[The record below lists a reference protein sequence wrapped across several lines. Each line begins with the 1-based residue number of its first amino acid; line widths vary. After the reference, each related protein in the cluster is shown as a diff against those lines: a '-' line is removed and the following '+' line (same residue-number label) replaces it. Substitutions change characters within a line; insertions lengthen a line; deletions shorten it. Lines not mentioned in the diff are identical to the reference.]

1 VKTFTQFARKYVLVA
16 TLRKAVKI
24 LAFMGV
30 TVTCATSC
38 GILGDKK
45 DASRNLAQSGGA
57 CLDNLGPLSN
67 KFIEGS
73 ISAAQWGAT
82 WDCVDDT
89 INLFGKFVKG
99 SDAGGYL
106 PEDLRFLM
114 QKFLFSKGTV
124 TPRFVD
130 GALSM
135 KATLFGGTEKQLTNE
150 ELQSFRALAR
160 FLKSETT
167 ALIPHLHNR
176 KVNPTSDNLRAL
188 SVAIET
194 FGTHLADYLNTGTN
208 QTLTIDQA
216 VEFTTELAKIAF
228 TTDPATV
235 EAWTRLGQEVKSL
248 LVRGAADGVAGADWT
263 KILKYGSKVG
273 GAMIAYFDAPDSDP
287 LFQVEMVNKIQTVL
301 NSSIADWGGEL
312 PFAQIEKIIDHAPN
326 SILPQLADD
335 FRVGTK
341 ALFHPRI
348 ETVNGKTTSYRPA
361 VARFFQTK
369 SDTGIDI
376 AAVERLLA
384 NYRMGMRANT
394 HLDAIYSGLKENLLP
409 ADFEARARMYM
420 VNLDSVGKSDVTRLI
435 TIGNR
440 YPGLHPANTPEIL
453 FLDQTKHSQNNL
465 NRMSW
470 YEIASTLLLQSYG
483 STSDSFGKAAKVED
497 LDTLIADLSGFLF
510 SVHMYHPLKT
520 GLGAKRFREA
530 NLFMPNGNGDD
541 MMNVPE
547 TSVYLAFIFSGGR
560 LNSRIME
567 TALEGP
573 NPCPLIGWDVPLKIP
588 AYDVQCFR
596 DRFAANFGDLYIN
609 MPLLRDELTM
619 MSVAEKAKWNQTLEY
634 ASKNTGYN
642 EDPISSYD
650 IASYAGLPQYAEAIM
665 LRFDTN
671 HNGALDRDETLDN
684 VFPIFKRELGT
695 LSKIK
700 IDFVNKAVLLYLMQ
714 YGEQPKL
721 LDLVSWALGL
731 EFLKK
736 FEARRIRIYQVFA
749 ALSPPAPGDPL
760 SQTPPP
766 GIYPPPVGS
775 LTGGSPLNLAAT
787 NLIRG
792 LTPFVPDTAPV
803 SKPVTFNIDTV
814 DPVQLQGYGNQGPV
828 IDPTSE
834 YQQALDVLP
843 QDL

>member
-1 VKTFTQFARKYVLVA
+1 MKTITQLVREYFLVA
-16 TLRKAVKI
+16 PLRKAVKI
-24 LAFMGV
+24 FACMGI
-30 TVTCATSC
+30 TITCATSC
-38 GILGDKK
+38 GILGNKK
-45 DASRNLAQSGGA
+45 DAGRNLAQSGGA
-57 CLDNLGPLSN
+57 CLDEIGPLATQ
-67 KFIEGS
+67 FIDGAV
-73 ISAAQWGAT
+73 SAGKWGAT

-99 SDAGGYL
+99 SETDGYL

-114 QKFLFSKGTV
+114 QRFLFSKGTV

-130 GALSM
+130 GALSI
-135 KATLFGGTEKQLTNE
+135 KATLFGGTEKHLTNE
-150 ELQSFRALAR
+150 ELQSFRVLAR
-160 FLKSETT
+160 FLKTETT

-176 KVNPTSDNLRAL
+176 KVNPTADNLRAL

-194 FGTHLADYLNTGTN
+194 FGSHLADYLNTGGN
-208 QTLTIDQA
+208 QKLTIDQA

-248 LVRGAADGVAGADWT
+248 LVKGAADGVAGADWT
-263 KILKYGSKVG
+263 KILKYGSKAG

-287 LFQVEMVNKIQTVL
+287 LFQIEMINKVQTVL

-312 PFAQIEKIIDHAPN
+312 PFAQIEKIIDRAPT
-326 SILPQLADD
+326 SILPELADD
-335 FRVGTK
+335 FRVGAK
-341 ALFHPRI
+341 ALLHPRV
-348 ETVNGKTTSYRPA
+348 ETVNGKTTTYRPA
-361 VARFFQTK
+361 AARLLQTR

-376 AAVERLLA
+376 ASIERLLT
-384 NYRMGMRANT
+384 NYRIGMRANT
-394 HLDAIYSGLKENLLP
+394 HLNAIFSGLKEDLLP
-409 ADFEARARMYM
+409 ADFESRARMYM
-420 VNLDSVGKSDVTRLI
+420 VNLDSVGKNDVARLI
-435 TIGNR
+435 TIANR

-470 YEIASTLLLQSYG
+470 YEIAATLLMQSYG
-483 STSDSFGKAAKVED
+483 STSDSFGKSAVVGD
-497 LDTLIADLSGFLF
+497 LDLLLADLRGFLY
-510 SVHMYHPLKT
+510 SVHMLHPLKT
-520 GLGAKRFREA
+520 GIGAKRFREA

-541 MMNVPE
+541 QTNIPE
-547 TSVYLAFIFSGGR
+547 TTVYLAFIFSVSKQ
-560 LNSRIME
+560 NSRIME
-567 TALEGP
+567 NALEGA
-573 NPCPLIGWDVPLKIP
+573 NPCPIKGWSIPLKLP

-596 DRFAANFGDLYIN
+596 DRLAANFTDLFIN
-609 MPLLRDELTM
+609 MPHLRDELNGMT
-619 MSVAEKAKWNQTLEY
+619 SAEKATWNQTLES
-634 ASKNTGYN
+634 ASKNSGYN
-642 EDPISSYD
+642 EDPVTQFDVS
-650 IASYAGLPQYAEAIM
+650 SYAGLPHYAEAVM

-671 HNGALDRDETLDN
+671 HDGSLDRDETLNN
-684 VFPIFKRELGT
+684 VFPIFKREISL

-714 YGEQPKL
+714 YGKQPAL
-721 LDLVSWALGL
+721 LDLVGWAISF

-736 FEARRIRIYQVFA
+736 FNARRIRIYQVFA
-749 ALSPPAPGDPL
+749 ALSPPATADPL

-766 GIYPPPVGS
+766 GIYSSPAGS
-775 LTGGSPLNLAAT
+775 LSGGSPLNLAAT

-792 LTPFVPDTAPV
+792 FTPFVAEVAPV
-803 SKPVTFNIDTV
+803 SRPVTFDIDGV
-814 DPVQLQGYGNQGPV
+814 DPVQLQGYSNKGPI